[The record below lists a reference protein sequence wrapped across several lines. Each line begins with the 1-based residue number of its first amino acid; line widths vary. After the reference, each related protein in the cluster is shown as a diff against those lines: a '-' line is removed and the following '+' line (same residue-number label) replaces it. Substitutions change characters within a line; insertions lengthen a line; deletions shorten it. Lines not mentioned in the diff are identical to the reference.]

1 MEIIL
6 IILCILFISCNTE
19 IKGNYPGYIKFR
31 NYALRVLIS
40 EDYYKLNKMFATQT
54 IKIRYLKNITSKK
67 ILKLYDKALSCYYD
81 SVINYSS
88 LSENDKT
95 IIETILS
102 LSY

>member
-6 IILCILFISCNTE
+6 IILCILFISCNAE
-19 IKGNYPGYIKFR
+19 IKGSYPGYMKFR
-31 NYALRVLIS
+31 NYALRLLIS
-40 EDYYKLNKMFATQT
+40 EDYNKLNRMFATQN

-67 ILKLYDKALSCYYD
+67 LLKLYDKALSAYYD

-88 LSENDKT
+88 LSEDDRT

>member
-40 EDYYKLNKMFATQT
+40 EDYYKLNRVLDQLM
-54 IKIRYLKNITSKK
+54 IKTAKY
-67 ILKLYDKALSCYYD
+67 
-81 SVINYSS
+81 
-88 LSENDKT
+88 
-95 IIETILS
+95 
-102 LSY
+102 